1 MTAAPHRKGWIWLS
15 ALGVVLAFVA
25 LWRFTPLGEWT
36 DPEKIATQ
44 IEALTQSPWAPLTLG
59 LIYLAA
65 TGVMFPIIALNL
77 ALILTLGPL
86 WGVTAALYGTL
97 LAGLAA
103 FWLGRSFGSKPLRG
117 LANARLDRALSFIR
131 NSGLPG
137 MILLRLV
144 PVAPYP
150 VINLMLGAGGIGLWV
165 FLAGTALGVLPSLIA
180 MGVVGFQLSEVINNP
195 SAANIGFLVAL
206 VLACVALGWWVKRR
220 LPSQVEET

>member
-1 MTAAPHRKGWIWLS
+1 MMAGRRRTWLIWLL
-15 ALGVVLAFVA
+15 ALAVVLAFGA

-36 DPEKIATQ
+36 QPEKVAAQ
-44 IEALTQSPWAPLTLG
+44 IETLTQSPWAPLTLG

-65 TGVMFPIIALNL
+65 TAVMFPIIALNL
-77 ALILTLGPL
+77 ALMVALGPL
-86 WGVTAALYGTL
+86 WGVLAALYGTL

-103 FWLGRSFGSKPLRG
+103 YWIGRSFGSKPLRG
-117 LANARLDRALSFIR
+117 LATARVERALTFIR

-165 FLAGTALGVLPSLIA
+165 FLAGTALGVLPSLLV
-180 MGVVGFQLSEVINNP
+180 MGVLGFQLTEVINDP